1 MGVVDVFT
9 WEAGIFNG
17 ALGSA
22 LIAAT
27 GISFGLDPFI
37 ILVAI
42 CFTGSAA
49 SVGFRWIGG
58 FLPDWKNRALAF
70 FAGPLFAVPSI
81 WALEMKGIEDLEAG
95 VFVLCISLMGA
106 RIVKNLSTDFDV
118 TAIMAAIASR
128 LSKIISDKKE

>member
-1 MGVVDVFT
+1 MGMVDVFT

-106 RIVKNLSTDFDV
+106 RLVKFLSTDFDIPTIM
-118 TAIMAAIASR
+118 TAITSR
-128 LSKIISDKKE
+128 LSELIRGKKE